1 MDFPDRMPFVSFVA
15 QRLSA
20 MVAYLSVHLVRWPP
34 NEQPALLRKIYLTQ
48 AQMIT
53 VQGFVLKLYSFAA
66 FPT

>member
-53 VQGFVLKLYSFAA
+53 VQVLF
-66 FPT
+66 